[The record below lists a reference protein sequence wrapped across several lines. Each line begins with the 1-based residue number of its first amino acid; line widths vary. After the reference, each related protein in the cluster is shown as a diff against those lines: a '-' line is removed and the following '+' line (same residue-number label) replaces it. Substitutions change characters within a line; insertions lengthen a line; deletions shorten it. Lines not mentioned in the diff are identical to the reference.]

1 MANPSLSLDTSVLL
15 RLLIAQPI
23 DQFRAA
29 TQFLQEQKKLHAT
42 LHLSDL
48 VLAESYFALHSY
60 YRLSKADALLTLAR
74 FTQHSGVTPTPY
86 AQTILSLPNLAT
98 ANPGFVDRLIH
109 GSSHSAGHTLA
120 TFEKSAARL
129 PSTVL
134 LKPSSS
140 LNP

>member
-15 RLLIAQPI
+15 RLLTAQPI

-29 TQFLQEQKKLHAT
+29 TQFLQEQKKCNAT
-42 LHLSDL
+42 LHVSDL

-60 YRLSKADALLTLAR
+60 YRLSKADSLLALAR
-74 FTQHSGVTPTPY
+74 FTQHSGVSPTPY

-109 GSSHSAGHTLA
+109 GSSRSAGHTLA
-120 TFEKSAARL
+120 TFEKSSAKL
-129 PSTVL
+129 PSTLL

-140 LNP
+140 ST